1 MLADAAVQGK
11 VDHLR
16 GLKENVIMGRLI
28 PAGTGLDVYRAMDI
42 RMSDEEMAAVLPEPE
57 AMAALEVE
65 AGWSPRVCL

>member
-1 MLADAAVQGK
+1 
-11 VDHLR
+11 LR

-57 AMAALEVE
+57 AMAAEVE
-65 AGWSPRVCL
+65 AGLEPESLPEQ